1 MLFRVPR
8 FGGSAD
14 PLTIF
19 VSHSVVPIQQV
30 FHRENIK
37 IWTVLPGIFEDYSLN
52 RTWWYFTSM
61 KDYNRDLKH
70 RLMKIGMKNL
80 AQI

>member
-8 FGGSAD
+8 FGGSPH

-19 VSHSVVPIQQV
+19 VSHPVVSIQQV

-37 IWTVLPGIFEDYSLN
+37 IWTVLPDFFEDELFTELN
-52 RTWWYFTSM
+52 VVVLHI
-61 KDYNRDLKH
+61 NEGL
-70 RLMKIGMKNL
+70 
-80 AQI
+80 